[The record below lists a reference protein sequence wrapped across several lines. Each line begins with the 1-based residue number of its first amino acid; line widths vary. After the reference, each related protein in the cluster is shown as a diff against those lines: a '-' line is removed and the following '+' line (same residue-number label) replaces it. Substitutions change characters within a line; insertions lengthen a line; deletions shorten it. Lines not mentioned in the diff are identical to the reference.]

1 LIGGPRAV
9 GPLIQALRDPDA
21 MVRWGSAEALGN
33 VGDPLALPELER
45 VARYD
50 VELWVAYVA
59 RKAAEEIRGRMNK

>member
-1 LIGGPRAV
+1 
-9 GPLIQALRDPDA
+9 